1 MKWVLDLYLLRD
13 AVVTTDEKEKDLGV
27 IIHQTL
33 KSNSQRVAAANSA
46 NKTLGMINRTI
57 VKIFG
62 NVFGVGPTNGG
73 IAETPEF
80 AGASSSRNAVL
91 FSTIFGRFRQFFV
104 KMTGKI
110 ICCLLYTS
118 PSPRD

>member
-33 KSNSQRVAAANSA
+33 KSNSQCVAAANSA

-57 VKIFG
+57 VNKDSKTLLKLYQSI
-62 NVFGVGPTNGG
+62 VGPKLEYCVRMEAILIEG
-73 IAETPEF
+73 
-80 AGASSSRNAVL
+80 
-91 FSTIFGRFRQFFV
+91 
-104 KMTGKI
+104 
-110 ICCLLYTS
+110 Y
-118 PSPRD
+118 

>member
-1 MKWVLDLYLLRD
+1 
-13 AVVTTDEKEKDLGV
+13 VVTTDEKEKDLGV

-73 IAETPEF
+73 IAEAPEF
-80 AGASSSRNAVL
+80 PGDFKFAKCGPISDAPACRSDSEYISRNFPL
-91 FSTIFGRFRQFFV
+91 
-104 KMTGKI
+104 
-110 ICCLLYTS
+110 
-118 PSPRD
+118 